1 MTQVYAHELK
11 VGDRTRFG
19 VVTKIKSGMSTIKFE
34 VSDNGKKSERELHM
48 FGSID
53 VDR

>member
-1 MTQVYAHELK
+1 MTQIYAHELK
-11 VGDRTRFG
+11 VGDRTRYG
-19 VVTKIKSGMSTIKFE
+19 TVTKIKSGMSTIKFE